1 MADSEPANEVVL
13 RRAFEL
19 AASAPTWVSEHR
31 LSHEEL
37 AEIAAEVGLPL
48 EALATALAEE
58 AAHFV
63 DDESLLD
70 RLVGPSEIARH
81 RVAASDEVKLREGL
95 VDWLEAGHGLRPR
108 TTMDGMIVA
117 DRRSGV
123 IGKLGRG
130 VRSVQGM
137 GGLGRVKGVRGAV
150 VDVGD
155 GAICLVVDVTDRRRN
170 ALLGGGAVATGGTI
184 AAGALTLLTPLALVG
199 IPVSVGVGLLTSR
212 VAYKASVDDVEK
224 TLEQTLDGIAIGLS
238 PPGVLD
244 GIGRGLSRQLK
255 RGSDPRTSGR
265 GPRPGISRKQ
275 LPPPPPDQ

>member
-1 MADSEPANEVVL
+1 MAATEPATEVVL

-19 AASAPTWVSEHR
+19 AASTPTWISEHR
-31 LSHEEL
+31 LSHDEL

-48 EALATALAEE
+48 DALAAALAEE
-58 AAHFV
+58 AAHV
-63 DDESLLD
+63 VDESFLD
-70 RLVGPSEIARH
+70 RLIGPAEIARH
-81 RVAASDEVKLREGL
+81 RVAASGEVKLKDGL

-108 TTMDGMIVA
+108 TTMDGVIVA
-117 DRRSGV
+117 NRRSGV

-130 VRSVQGM
+130 VRSAQGM
-137 GGLGRVKGVRGAV
+137 GGLGKVKGVRGAV

-155 GAICLVVDVTDRRRN
+155 GAICLVVDVGDRRRN

-184 AAGALTLLTPLALVG
+184 AAGALTFLFPIALVG

-212 VAYKASVDDVEK
+212 AAYKASVDEVEK
-224 TLEQTLDGIAIGLS
+224 SLERTLDGIAVGTP

-255 RGSDPRTSGR
+255 RGADPRTRGR
-265 GPRPGISRKQ
+265 GPRPGVSRKQ
-275 LPPPPPDQ
+275 LPPPSADQ